1 MRLHERL
8 LRTQRLRGGMQPCI
22 RLASLG
28 GWRVEARRLRRQVK
42 ARRVGAASDF
52 YELLQRVGGQRVH
65 RQERIDAAVLADA
78 GHLCARK
85 SQGTA
90 PIVAAVSITSV
101 IGSQRNFGF
110 SSMKRAIDQG
120 GRCGQSWTPLGDP
133 PHDPPPLD

>member
-52 YELLQRVGGQRVH
+52 YELLQRAGGQRVH
-65 RQERIDAAVLADA
+65 RQERIEAAVLADA
-78 GHLCARK
+78 GHLCARNIAGH
-85 SQGTA
+85 GTDRRRRLDHLGNRF
-90 PIVAAVSITSV
+90 IKELWLFVDET
-101 IGSQRNFGF
+101 RN
-110 SSMKRAIDQG
+110 
-120 GRCGQSWTPLGDP
+120 
-133 PHDPPPLD
+133 